1 MNPPMFYFL
10 ILVAPVL
17 AILLACLGLE
27 TLNSNWFGWVLF
39 LFGIGYVT
47 GGLIYFWRSKGSVKK
62 IQGEEKD
69 DRSFWL
75 ILPGFLA
82 VFFGSPLEY
91 LFWPGLLPR
100 PVWMQVIGLAL
111 FLASLAL
118 RFWARRAIRGMYT
131 GHVQIQAD
139 HRLVQ
144 EGPYRFVRHPGYSGF
159 LLMTLGIATGYSS
172 LIGLASIFILLLP
185 GLAYRMKVEE
195 KLLEQ
200 HFGDA
205 YRRYA
210 SQTKRLAPWI
220 W

>member
-1 MNPPMFYFL
+1 MNSPMLYFL

-17 AILLACLGLE
+17 AIILACLGLE
-27 TLNSNWFGWVLF
+27 TINSNWFGWVLL
-39 LFGIGYVT
+39 LFGIGYVI
-47 GGLIYFWRSKGSVKK
+47 GGLVYYWRSKGSMKK
-62 IQGEEKD
+62 ILGEEKD

-82 VFFGSPLEY
+82 VFFCSPLEY
-91 LFWPGLLPR
+91 LFLPGLLPR
-100 PVWMQVIGLAL
+100 PVWMQIIGLAF
-111 FLASLAL
+111 FLSSLAL
-118 RFWARRAIRGMYT
+118 RYWARRVIREMYT
-131 GHVQIQAD
+131 GHVQIQAG

-144 EGPYRFVRHPGYSGF
+144 EGPYRYIRHPGYSGF
-159 LLMTLGIATGYSS
+159 LLMSLGIAIGYSS

-205 YRRYA
+205 YRHYA
-210 SQTKRLAPWI
+210 RKTKRLVPLI